1 MRIRAKLWLTG
12 SYCIIESNSGVHIL
26 FYIYKQG
33 TKITQKCWTAGSE
46 AYDNRKTSH
55 FSPTSCIKL
64 QYLKWQYHKICWHFF
79 HESNPYGPLINM
91 LKWFLL
97 KVRFCGDIRELSD
110 SAQANTARRKT
121 LKKLNMLIFWKI
133 CGNPKLANT
142 AWSQLR
148 AG

>member
-1 MRIRAKLWLTG
+1 MKIKSQALTHRFVLYNREQQW
-12 SYCIIESNSGVHIL
+12 SIL
-26 FYIYKQG
+26 LYIYKQG

-91 LKWFLL
+91 LQWFLL
-97 KVRFCGDIRELSD
+97 KVRFRGDIRELSD
-110 SAQANTARRKT
+110 TAQANTARSKT

-142 AWSQLR
+142 AWSQPR